1 MPPLMSRESKAMR
14 LMRKSVVSFFAI
26 SIILLA
32 NTLLNRT
39 ATAQETSHVD
49 ILAVKGAINPA
60 TADYIARGIEAAEG
74 DGATCLIIQL
84 DTPGG
89 LDSSMRAIIQDI
101 INAKV
106 PVVVYVSPQGARAA
120 SAGVFIAM
128 AAHVAAMAPNTSIGA
143 AHPVG
148 IPLPGAGEPAE
159 METQMEKATNDAVA
173 YIRSIAAQ
181 KGRNVAWAESAV
193 RDNAAATEQE
203 ALELGVVDLV
213 AEDLDGLLANL
224 EGWQVEVAGEEVTLH
239 TEGAT
244 INRIPMTP
252 VERFL
257 HTITEPNIAYILLI
271 LGINGLIIELSAPG
285 ASISGVVGGI
295 SLLLGLYALGMLPVN
310 YAGLALILFALLLFI
325 LDVRVPGYGFLTAG
339 GGMSLLLGSLILFNT
354 PFYAVSRSLVVS
366 LTLGTGLFFAFIV
379 RSALQAQR
387 RRATTGREGFIGE
400 VAIARTD
407 LDPEGMVFLHGE
419 LWNAVAEGERI
430 EEGEG
435 VRVVAME
442 GFKLKVE
449 KLKKSTD

>member
-1 MPPLMSRESKAMR
+1 MR
-14 LMRKSVVSFFAI
+14 LKKGLVVSFAI
-26 SIILLA
+26 SIIFLA
-32 NTLLNRT
+32 NILS
-39 ATAQETSHVD
+39 AAAQVTSHVD
-49 ILAVKGAINPA
+49 VLVVKGAINPA
-60 TADYIARGIEAAEG
+60 AADYVARGIEAVER

-89 LDSSMRAIIQDI
+89 LESSMRDIVQGI

-106 PVVVYVSPQGARAA
+106 PIVVYVSPQGARAA
-120 SAGVFIAM
+120 SAGVFIAL
-128 AAHVAAMAPNTSIGA
+128 AAHVVAMAPNTSIGA

-148 IPLPGAGEPAE
+148 IPLPGAGEPAG
-159 METQMEKATNDAVA
+159 METLMEKATNDAVA

-181 KGRNVAWAESAV
+181 KGRNAEWAESAV

-203 ALELGVVDLV
+203 ALELGVVDLI
-213 AEDLDGLLANL
+213 AEDLDDLLANL

-239 TEGAT
+239 TKGAK
-244 INRIPMTP
+244 INRVPMSP

-271 LGINGLIIELSAPG
+271 VGINGLLLELSAPG
-285 ASISGVVGGI
+285 ASVAGVAGGI
-295 SLLLGLYALGMLPVN
+295 CLLIGLYALGMLPVN
-310 YAGLALILFALLLFI
+310 YAGLLLILLALALFI

-339 GGMSLLLGSLILFNT
+339 GVISLLLGSLILFNT

-366 LTLGTGLFFAFIV
+366 LTLASGLFFAFII

-387 RRATTGREGFIGE
+387 RRVTTGREGLIGE

-419 LWNAVAEGERI
+419 LWNAVADGERI
-430 EEGEG
+430 EEGER
-435 VRVVAME
+435 VRVVDME
-442 GFKLKVE
+442 GLKLKV
-449 KLKKSTD
+449 KKADKF